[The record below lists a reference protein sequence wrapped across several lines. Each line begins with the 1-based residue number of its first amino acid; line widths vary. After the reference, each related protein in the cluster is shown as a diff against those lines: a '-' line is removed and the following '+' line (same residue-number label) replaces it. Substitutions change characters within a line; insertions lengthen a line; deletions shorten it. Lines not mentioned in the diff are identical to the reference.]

1 MENNGI
7 EAITIVGSG
16 NVATHLAT
24 ALSNSGATINGIYSR
39 NAKTAGNLA
48 DQVGAQLFRSLTEIN
63 DNTDLII
70 LAVPDIAIQDIS
82 RQLEPCNS
90 LVVHVSGSTPI
101 DALQPF
107 FQDYGVFYP
116 LQTFTKGRKL
126 DYRNIPVCIEARHEK
141 STLKLKQL
149 AGQFSNDVRVT
160 TSHERLIIH
169 LSAVYASNFVNYMNV
184 IASALL
190 ERENISRDILF
201 PLIRETMQKILDNHP
216 HDVQTGPAVRGD
228 HGTLQKH
235 VELLSTDPENQ
246 KIYRILSEEILKYF
260 KG

>member
-1 MENNGI
+1 MEKSEI
-7 EAITIVGSG
+7 ETITIAGSG

-24 ALSNSGATINGIYSR
+24 ALSDAGLAIKGIYSR
-39 NAKTAGNLA
+39 NKKTAGTLA
-48 DQVGAQLFRSLTEIN
+48 EKVGARLYRSLSEIK
-63 DNTDLII
+63 DDTDLII
-70 LAVPDIAIQDIS
+70 LAVPDIAIRDIS
-82 RQLEPCNS
+82 RQLEPGKT
-90 LVVHVSGSTPI
+90 LVVHVSGSTSI

-107 FQDYGVFYP
+107 FQNYGVFYP
-116 LQTFTKGRKL
+116 LQTFTKGRNL
-126 DYRNIPVCIEARHEK
+126 DYRNIPVCIEARNEA

-149 AGQFSNDVRVT
+149 AGRFSNDVRIT

-184 IASALL
+184 IASDIL

-201 PLIRETMQKILDNHP
+201 PLIRETMQKIIDNHP

-235 VELLSTDPENQ
+235 VELLSTDPEKQ